1 VCVCVCVFVQYT
13 LQTYQQFQV
22 QENDR
27 IGWTCEENYCP
38 VVYDI
43 DNTGS
48 EVTRYYVGGAPGSAS
63 FPTLNNAYGFAP
75 ASLNY
80 IFSAAVDIAGNRT
93 LNFVVLTECILVLDS
108 LTLTFKEH

>member
-1 VCVCVCVFVQYT
+1 MTRVSSLIANVCVCVQYT

-27 IGWTCEENYCP
+27 IGWTCEESYCP
-38 VVYDI
+38 VAYDI

-48 EVTRYYVGGAPGSAS
+48 EVTRYYLGGSLGSAS
-63 FPTLNNAYGFAP
+63 FPTVNNAYGFAP

-93 LNFVVLTECILVLDS
+93 LSFMVLTESVFLYWIL
-108 LTLTFKEH
+108 